1 MNREAAIRI
10 FKCLSDASRLNI
22 ISALRNGEAYGELLA
37 ERLGLSAST
46 LSFHMKKLEEA
57 GLVTSR
63 KEQYYTVYALNE
75 AAIGLRIAELIGD
88 GDTEAE
94 DAARRREDAYRR
106 KVLDAF
112 FDGERL
118 RSIPVQR
125 KKKQIILQKIAGYIE
140 PDRVYDEAEISALIE
155 RFHPDYCT
163 LRRDMVS
170 EGILRRSGGQYV
182 KNTQPAPQSGAQQP
196 EEA

>member
-1 MNREAAIRI
+1 MNRETAIRV

-22 ISALRNGEAYGELLA
+22 LSALRGGEAYGELLA

-75 AAIGLRIAELIGD
+75 SATRLRLADLIQED
-88 GDTEAE
+88 SPEEE

-106 KVLDAF
+106 KVLEAF
-112 FDGERL
+112 FDGDRL

-125 KKKQIILQKIAGYIE
+125 KKKLIILQKIAESIE
-140 PDRVYDEAEISALIE
+140 PGKVYDEAAVSGIIE

-163 LRRDMVS
+163 LRRDMIS
-170 EGILRRSGGQYV
+170 EGILTRENGEYRR
-182 KNTQPAPQSGAQQP
+182 NRA
-196 EEA
+196 

>member
-1 MNREAAIRI
+1 MDRNASIRI

-22 ISALRNGEAYGELLA
+22 ISALRSGEAYGELLA
-37 ERLGLSAST
+37 QRLGLSAST

-75 AAIGLRIAELIGD
+75 AVMRLQLAELIHD
-88 GDTEAE
+88 GCPEEE
-94 DAARRREDAYRR
+94 DAARLRESAYRQ
-106 KVLDAF
+106 KVLDTF
-112 FDGERL
+112 FDGDRL

-125 KKKQIILQKIAGYIE
+125 KKKLIILEKMAESFTAGKI
-140 PDRVYDEAEISALIE
+140 YDEKTVSGIIE

-170 EGILRRSGGQYV
+170 EGIFTRKDGQYV
-182 KNTQPAPQSGAQQP
+182 RIR
-196 EEA
+196 